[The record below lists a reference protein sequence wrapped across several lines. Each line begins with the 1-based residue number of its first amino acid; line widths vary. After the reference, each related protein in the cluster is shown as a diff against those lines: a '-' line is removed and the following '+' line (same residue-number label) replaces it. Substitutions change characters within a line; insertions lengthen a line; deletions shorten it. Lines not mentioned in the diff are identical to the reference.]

1 MENTE
6 TGISDHFTCL
16 PGNFHEGQEAT
27 VRTKHGTTDWF
38 KIGKGV
44 HAV

>member
-1 MENTE
+1 VENTE

-16 PGNFHEGQEAT
+16 LGNFHEVQEVT